1 MKNYTIVFDNQ
12 CAVCSIGVKTLKQI
26 GVMGD
31 NNTLELNAF
40 EQNKIACN
48 VDPQKACNEM
58 AVIDQET
65 LEVRYGYDGYVNLV
79 GLRSERLGRVMAK
92 KWVKNLLN
100 PFYVFFA
107 SNRRVIAPLQESETV
122 CRPEL
127 RKDYRLFLIAFM
139 ALFAGTVTYFKGAIL
154 NGTNGFEFLNGWKLI
169 TITGLGWLLT
179 GIFYRE
185 ENKWDYWGNLS
196 VIAGTAIFLQFLGLI
211 GYYFIPD
218 FYWVVG
224 TMLASDFIM
233 LWMHYRR
240 VKLLGVSQKYTFR
253 WWLILHLS
261 ATGLMA
267 LYYFN

>member
-79 GLRSERLGRVMAK
+79 SLRSERLGRVMAK
-92 KWVKNLLN
+92 KWVKNFFN
-100 PFYVFFA
+100 PFYVFLA
-107 SNRRVIAPLQESETV
+107 SNRRVIAPLKESGTV

-127 RKDYRLFLIAFM
+127 KKD
-139 ALFAGTVTYFKGAIL
+139 
-154 NGTNGFEFLNGWKLI
+154 
-169 TITGLGWLLT
+169 
-179 GIFYRE
+179 
-185 ENKWDYWGNLS
+185 
-196 VIAGTAIFLQFLGLI
+196 
-211 GYYFIPD
+211 
-218 FYWVVG
+218 
-224 TMLASDFIM
+224 
-233 LWMHYRR
+233 
-240 VKLLGVSQKYTFR
+240 
-253 WWLILHLS
+253 
-261 ATGLMA
+261 
-267 LYYFN
+267 